1 LARAFSKTFSKTV
14 SKTRALLLGC
24 VVVSVVVGMAAT
36 REAAKR
42 PVGWNAQTAAAYL
55 DQREVW
61 WASWP
66 VAKRDQGTQ
75 CVSCHT
81 QLPYALARPLLRGA
95 MREQGLSAPEQQLLA
110 GVTKRVEMWGQV
122 EPFYK
127 DASESR
133 VYQARVAAYFA
144 LMRAA
149 NKIDPARW
157 MRPPYAGPDPPLQDG
172 ARGSEAV
179 LNAVI
184 LTSYSA
190 QSGHLSATT
199 RKAFEN
205 MWALQVKSGDDA
217 GGWVWLNFHNTP
229 WEGEGSAYQGAAFA
243 ALAAGMAPDGYA
255 NEGAIQPQLDLLR
268 GYLRRK
274 YASQLTMNKLV
285 VLWASAK
292 LPGVLT
298 AAEQKALANEV
309 FSAQQA
315 DGGWSLTEFGSWKR
329 RDGTALVT
337 KSDGVATGL
346 AVVAMNAAGV
356 AAGDKRIA
364 DAVAWLETHQDPAA
378 GSGAGSWPG
387 YSLNKQRDPASGV
400 GRFMSDAA
408 TAYATLALETSARR

>member
-1 LARAFSKTFSKTV
+1 
-14 SKTRALLLGC
+14 
-24 VVVSVVVGMAAT
+24 
-36 REAAKR
+36 
-42 PVGWNAQTAAAYL
+42 
-55 DQREVW
+55 
-61 WASWP
+61 
-66 VAKRDQGTQ
+66 
-75 CVSCHT
+75 
-81 QLPYALARPLLRGA
+81 
-95 MREQGLSAPEQQLLA
+95 
-110 GVTKRVEMWGQV
+110 
-122 EPFYK
+122 
-127 DASESR
+127 
-133 VYQARVAAYFA
+133 
-144 LMRAA
+144 
-149 NKIDPARW
+149 
-157 MRPPYAGPDPPLQDG
+157 
-172 ARGSEAV
+172 
-179 LNAVI
+179 
-184 LTSYSA
+184 
-190 QSGHLSATT
+190 
-199 RKAFEN
+199 

-337 KSDGVATGL
+337 KSDGV
-346 AVVAMNAAGV
+346 
-356 AAGDKRIA
+356 IA